1 MEKERRSKWSV
12 FMLGVLLIVGV
23 MCSVVPVKAD
33 TSADAFQIYYQGN
46 GQENTGIIIHRYKGT
61 ESNVIIPSTIEGLP
75 VVQID
80 KEAFKGCDQVVSV
93 TIPDSVTGIRD
104 SAFEGCSSLKEIA
117 LPDSVDWIGES
128 VFRKCTSLQK
138 IAVPSYITNEMFA
151 GCSNLKE
158 VSISAKM
165 VRLIAY
171 NAFYGCVNLETLTV
185 DAENKGYYSEGNC
198 IIKRDNKELVLGCK
212 NSVIPEDVEW
222 IDYKAFYGCNG
233 MKEVNIPQNVSS
245 ISEGAFYACQD
256 LETLTVA
263 DGNKRYYSEG
273 NCIITKDSKELVLGC
288 KQSVIPEDVVTIG
301 ASAFA
306 NCSKLSSVHI
316 PKSVTQIAT
325 GNIFKGCDSLTE
337 VTVDQDNPIYYV
349 EKNCLITKKEHMLIL
364 GWKGAEIS
372 EEVEAVEQEAFYGC
386 TGLTEIT
393 LPEHINWLS
402 HYNTFSGCT
411 NLKTVNVESGVMVL
425 PSFTDCSKLENIE
438 IPDTVIEIGGFAGCS
453 SLKSINIPG
462 SVRKLGSFA
471 GCTSLKEITI
481 PSSVTTIS
489 SFMDCTSLKSIVIP
503 DTVTTIE
510 SSIGTFKGCTNL
522 EAVTLPKNVTSIMAN
537 QFKDCTKL
545 TTVKIPSGVEKIEPS
560 AFSGCSSLKNI
571 TIPEKV
577 STIGGYAF
585 YGCGLESV
593 KIPEGVEYVGGW
605 AFSDCKNLKKVVL
618 SGHARYDWYIFVSC
632 DNLSEVEVPDNADTS
647 FGYSMFSGC
656 SKLTEIAIPESVT
669 KITDDAFSGSGLTT
683 VYAKTGS
690 YAATWA
696 AQQGYKVIDKDAPA
710 PTPDQPSVPDQTP
723 TQTPSGATP
732 AQTGQNTAKL
742 PSAKGT
748 ILTAPEWQWQVRVIS
763 DAAADPTVEY
773 LVTTNKKAATI
784 KVPDSVTVDGITYK
798 VTAIAGKALA
808 GNKKVKKVVL
818 GVNVTSI
825 GKNAFANCKN
835 LKKIEVKS
843 SQWNKKSVGKNA
855 FKGTS
860 KKLVVKVPKKMA
872 STYKKYIKGKGNKTV
887 RVK

>member
-1 MEKERRSKWSV
+1 MERERRSKWSV

-33 TSADAFQIYYQGN
+33 TSADAFEIYYIGDS
-46 GQENTGIIIHRYKGT
+46 GIIIYRYKGA
-61 ESNVIIPSTIEGLP
+61 ESNVIIPSTIKGLP

-93 TIPDSVTGIRD
+93 TIPDSVTEIGD

-128 VFRKCTSLQK
+128 VFRNCTSLQK

-158 VSISAKM
+158 VSISARM

-171 NAFYGCVNLETLTV
+171 NAFYGCVNLEKLTV

-233 MKEVNIPQNVSS
+233 MKEVNIPQSVSS
-245 ISEGAFYACQD
+245 IEGAFYACQD

-337 VTVDQDNPIYYV
+337 VTVDPDNPIYYV

-372 EEVEAVEQEAFYGC
+372 DEVKAVEKGAFNGC

-425 PSFTDCSKLENIE
+425 PSFTGCSELENIE
-438 IPDTVIEIGGFAGCS
+438 IPDTVVEIGGFAECS
-453 SLKSINIPG
+453 SLKSINIPS

-481 PSSVTTIS
+481 PSSVTTIG

-510 SSIGTFKGCTNL
+510 SSSGTFKGCTNL
-522 EAVTLPKNVTSIMAN
+522 ETVTLPKNVTSIVAN

-545 TTVKIPSGVEKIEPS
+545 TTVKIPSGVEKIETY
-560 AFSGCSSLKNI
+560 AFSGCNSLKNI

-577 STIGGYAF
+577 SIIGDHAF

-632 DNLSEVEVPDNADTS
+632 DNLSEIEVPDNADTS
-647 FGYSMFSGC
+647 FGYCMFSGC
-656 SKLTEIAIPESVT
+656 SKLTEIEIPESVT

-742 PSAKGT
+742 PAAKGT
-748 ILTAPEWQWQVRVIS
+748 VLTVPEWQCQVRVIS
-763 DAAADPTVEY
+763 DVAADPTVEY
-773 LVTTNKKAATI
+773 LAITNKKTATI
-784 KVPDSVTVDGITYK
+784 KVPDSVAVDGITYK
-798 VTAIAGKALA
+798 VTAVADKALA

-818 GVNVTSI
+818 GVNVTSV
-825 GKNAFANCKN
+825 GKNAFAKCKN

-860 KKLVVKVPKKMA
+860 KKLVVKVPKKLA
-872 STYKKYIKGKGNKTV
+872 SAYKKYVKGKGNKTV